1 MVRNTQKSE
10 KWEINAVGPGLWQ
23 EKKKQGK
30 WETNTWNMMRN
41 IEYVYMRNIE
51 YILYN
56 I

>member
-23 EKKKQGK
+23 EKKKRGK
-30 WETNTWNMMRN
+30 MRN
-41 IEYVYMRNIE
+41 KHLEYDEKYRICLYE
-51 YILYN
+51 KYRIYI